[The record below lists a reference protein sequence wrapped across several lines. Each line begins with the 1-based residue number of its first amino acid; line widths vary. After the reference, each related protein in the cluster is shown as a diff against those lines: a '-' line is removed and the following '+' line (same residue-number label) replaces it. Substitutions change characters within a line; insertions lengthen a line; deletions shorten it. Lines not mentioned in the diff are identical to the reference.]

1 MSNEAGSQEKQVD
14 NCTDLRINS
23 YPIGMENKCIVGVDI
38 GKSTHYATI
47 LDSSGQKIG
56 GSIKFSNSLI
66 GGQLLL
72 ERVLSVKQQDQSA
85 IFGLEATG
93 HYWLPLYSFLTEKG
107 FSVYVINPYQSD
119 AWRKMLLS
127 STKTDKE
134 DSYVI
139 ADIIRFGHHEE
150 TKLADERIIAL
161 RNLCRFRIN
170 LQQQVT
176 DSKRRVITILDQ
188 IFPEFATLF
197 STVFGKTA
205 QAILDTASSP
215 QEIESISV
223 RKLTNLMK
231 KVSRGRFGKEKAI
244 ELKDRAANSFG
255 IKMAIDTFQ
264 LQLELLLEQVAFL
277 ESQMVKIEK
286 KISALL
292 AEENCVLTTL
302 PGVGT
307 ITAATIIAEI
317 GDIKRFGNSGQ
328 LVSYAGINPTVRQ
341 SGAFMGNRNRMSKKG
356 SPYLRLALWQASVT
370 SVMHNPV
377 LKSYYEKKMKEG
389 KNYMTVI
396 GAVSRK
402 LTGIVFSML
411 KNNKPFSLDRAL

>member
-1 MSNEAGSQEKQVD
+1 MSNEAGSQKEQV
-14 NCTDLRINS
+14 TAIMRLLVKS
-23 YPIGMENKCIVGVDI
+23 FPIDMDKKLMVGVDI

-47 LDSSGQKIG
+47 IDSAGQKLG
-56 GSIKFSNSLI
+56 GIIRFANSLK

-72 ERVLSVKQQDQSA
+72 ERVLSIKSQENRIV
-85 IFGLEATG
+85 FGLEATG
-93 HYWLPLYSFLTEKG
+93 HYWLPLYSYLIEKG
-107 FSVYVINPYQSD
+107 FAVYVINPYQSD

-134 DSYVI
+134 DSFVI

-150 TKLADERIIAL
+150 TKLSDERIIAL
-161 RNLCRFRIN
+161 KNLCRFRIN

-188 IFPEFATLF
+188 IFPEFAPLF
-197 STVFGKTA
+197 SDLFGKTA
-205 QAILDTASSP
+205 KAILDTASTP
-215 QEIESISV
+215 EELEAISV
-223 RKLTNLMK
+223 RKLTNLVRK
-231 KVSRGRFGKEKAI
+231 ASRGRFGREKAL
-244 ELKDRAANSFG
+244 ELKDCAATSFG
-255 IKMAIDTFQ
+255 IKLATETFQ
-264 LQLELLLEQVAFL
+264 LQLKLLLEQVSFL
-277 ESQMVKIEK
+277 ESQLTKIEQ
-286 KISALL
+286 KISILL
-292 AEENCVLTTL
+292 PKVDSVLTTL

-317 GDIKRFGNSGQ
+317 GDIKRFSNSGQ

-341 SGAFMGNRNRMSKKG
+341 SGNFMGNRNRMSKKG
-356 SPYLRLALWQASVT
+356 SPYLRLALWQAAVT
-370 SVMHNPV
+370 SVLHNPV

-402 LTGIVFSML
+402 LTGVIFSML
-411 KNNKPFSLDRAL
+411 KNNKPFTLGTAL

>member
-1 MSNEAGSQEKQVD
+1 MSNEAGSQKEQVGS
-14 NCTDLRINS
+14 LIAYRIKS
-23 YPIGMENKCIVGVDI
+23 SFIGMENKLIVGVDI

-47 LDSSGQKIG
+47 LSSTGQKVG
-56 GSIKFSNSLI
+56 GVIKFPNSLK

-72 ERVLSVKQQDQSA
+72 ERILSVKSQGSNV

-93 HYWLPLYSFLTEKG
+93 HYWLPLYSYLVEKG

-134 DSYVI
+134 DSFVI

-150 TKLADERIIAL
+150 TKLSDERIIAL
-161 RNLCRFRIN
+161 KNLCRFRIN

-188 IFPEFATLF
+188 IFPEFASAF

-205 QAILDTASSP
+205 KAILGTASTP
-215 QEIESISV
+215 EELEAISV
-223 RKLTNLMK
+223 RKLTNLVRK
-231 KVSRGRFGKEKAI
+231 ASRGRFGKEKAI
-244 ELKDRAANSFG
+244 EIKGKAATSFG
-255 IKMAIDTFQ
+255 IKLATETFQ
-264 LQLELLLEQVAFL
+264 LQLELLMEQVSFL
-277 ESQMVKIEK
+277 ESQLAKIEG
-286 KISALL
+286 KISVLVGKL
-292 AEENCVLTTL
+292 DSVLTTL
-302 PGVGT
+302 PGVGEV
-307 ITAATIIAEI
+307 IAATIIAEV
-317 GDIKRFGNSGQ
+317 GDIKRFSNSGQ

-341 SGAFMGNRNRMSKKG
+341 SGAFMGNRNQMSKKG

-370 SVMHNPV
+370 SVRFNPI
-377 LKSYYEKKMKEG
+377 LKNYYEKKIKEG
-389 KNYMTVI
+389 KNHMTVI

-402 LTGIVFSML
+402 LTGIIFSML
-411 KNNKPFSLDRAL
+411 KNNKPFNVQSAL

>member
-1 MSNEAGSQEKQVD
+1 MDKK
-14 NCTDLRINS
+14 L
-23 YPIGMENKCIVGVDI
+23 IVGVDI

-47 LDSSGQKIG
+47 MTAAGQKIG
-56 GSIKFSNSLI
+56 GVIKFANSLK

-72 ERVLSVKQQDQSA
+72 ERVLSAKPQHHAV

-93 HYWLPLYSFLTEKG
+93 HYWLPLYSYLTEKG

-134 DSYVI
+134 DSFVI

-150 TKLADERIIAL
+150 TKMASERMIAL
-161 RNLCRFRIN
+161 KNLCRFRIN

-188 IFPEFATLF
+188 IFPEFAPTF
-197 STVFGKTA
+197 SNVFGKTA
-205 QAILDTASSP
+205 QAILDTASTP
-215 QEIESISV
+215 EELEKISV

-244 ELKDRAANSFG
+244 ELKDKAASSFG
-255 IKMAIDTFQ
+255 IKMALSTFQ
-264 LQLELLLEQVAFL
+264 LQLELLLEQVSFL
-277 ESQMVKIEK
+277 ESQLVKIEK
-286 KISALL
+286 KIATLL
-292 AEENCVLTTL
+292 TAVDCVLTTL

-317 GDIKRFGNSGQ
+317 GDIKRFSNSGQ

-341 SGAFMGNRNRMSKKG
+341 SGTFTGNRNRMSKKG

-402 LTGIVFSML
+402 LTGIIFSML

>member
-1 MSNEAGSQEKQVD
+1 MSNEAGSQKKQAG
-14 NCTDLRINS
+14 NCTAYHINS
-23 YPIGMENKCIVGVDI
+23 YPIGMENKLIVGVDI

-47 LDSSGQKIG
+47 LDCAGHKVG
-56 GSIKFSNSLI
+56 GVIKFANSLK

-72 ERVLSVKQQDQSA
+72 ERVLSVKSQDQRL

-134 DSYVI
+134 DSFVI

-150 TKLADERIIAL
+150 TKLADERMIAL
-161 RNLCRFRIN
+161 KNLCRFRIN

-188 IFPEFATLF
+188 IFPEFAPLF
-197 STVFGKTA
+197 SNVFGKTA
-205 QAILDTASSP
+205 QAILDTASTP
-215 QEIESISV
+215 QEIESISAY
-223 RKLTNLMK
+223 KLTNLVK
-231 KVSRGRFGKEKAI
+231 KVSRGRFGKEKAL
-244 ELKDRAANSFG
+244 ELKSCAANSFG
-255 IKMAIDTFQ
+255 IKMALDTFQ
-264 LQLELLLEQVAFL
+264 LQLELLLEQVSFL
-277 ESQMVKIEK
+277 ESQLNRIEQ
-286 KISALL
+286 KISTLVK
-292 AEENCVLTTL
+292 EINSVLTTL
-302 PGVGT
+302 PGVGQV
-307 ITAATIIAEI
+307 IAATIIAEI
-317 GDIKRFGNSGQ
+317 GDIKRFRNSSQ

-341 SGAFMGNRNRMSKKG
+341 SGSFMGNKNQMSKKG

-370 SVMHNPV
+370 SIRFNPI
-377 LKSYYEKKMKEG
+377 LKSYYEKKIKEG
-389 KNYMTVI
+389 KNHMTVI

-402 LTGIVFSML
+402 LTGIIFSML
-411 KNNKPFSLDRAL
+411 KNNKPFSFDRAL